1 MYNKQF
7 KYRKDSFPLIL
18 NKYYLVEMYYRNY
31 YRKKMVDALVNTG
44 FHIDIAGEWWE
55 SYDKINSPN
64 VIWNKAVRFDKS
76 YELIAGYRAMAD
88 SSPFL
93 RVEYMTGYMQELLII
108 LQL

>member
-1 MYNKQF
+1 M
-7 KYRKDSFPLIL
+7 
-18 NKYYLVEMYYRNY
+18 
-31 YRKKMVDALVNTG
+31 
-44 FHIDIAGEWWE
+44 
-55 SYDKINSPN
+55 
-64 VIWNKAVRFDKS
+64 IWNKAVRFDKS